1 MSIDFCATAT
11 FDEVRASFTDS
22 LAENDYI
29 YNRKHR
35 KRIGTWGGTI
45 YIYREREI
53 VSELCYRAP
62 QALSCSLSVVEPLP
76 SQFRRHLGFAAG
88 RKGVYQGPRKVGL
101 K

>member
-11 FDEVRASFTDS
+11 FDEMRASFTDS

-45 YIYREREI
+45 YIERER
-53 VSELCYRAP
+53 
-62 QALSCSLSVVEPLP
+62 
-76 SQFRRHLGFAAG
+76 
-88 RKGVYQGPRKVGL
+88 
-101 K
+101 